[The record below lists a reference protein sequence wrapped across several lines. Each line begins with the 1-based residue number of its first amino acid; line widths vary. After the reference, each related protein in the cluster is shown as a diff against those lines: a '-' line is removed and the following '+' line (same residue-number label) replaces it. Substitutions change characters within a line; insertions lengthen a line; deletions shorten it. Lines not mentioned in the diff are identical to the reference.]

1 MATDLRT
8 QFLNYMTLQRLSDHT
23 KRCYVTGVKGLAKYY
38 KQSPD
43 TLSNEQIQD
52 YLLYLLQD
60 RKLTW
65 GTVNAYLSSL
75 VCFYRDFCKWD
86 ETQFQIPPRP
96 RDRKLP
102 TVYSKQEVKRLLA
115 AADNFKH
122 RLLLETAFSAGL
134 RISELVRL
142 KPHHIESDPDRM
154 LIRVEQGKGKKDR
167 YTILSQKLLE
177 DLRTYFRQYRPGK
190 WLFAGQNPDKHLSEA
205 AARMAFYLAK
215 KKPASTKAAAFMY

>member
-8 QFLNYMTLQRLSDHT
+8 QFQNYMTLQRFADHT
-23 KRCYVTGVKGLAKYY
+23 QRTYVTGVKGLAKYY

-43 TLSNEQIQD
+43 TLTNEQIQD
-52 YLLYLLQD
+52 YLLYLLKD

-65 GTVNAYLSSL
+65 GTVNAYLSGM
-75 VCFYRDFCKWD
+75 VCFYRGFCKWG
-86 ETQFQIPPRP
+86 ETQIQIPPRP
-96 RDRKLP
+96 RARKLP
-102 TVYSKQEVKRLLA
+102 TVYSKQEVRCLLEA
-115 AADNFKH
+115 AGNFKH
-122 RLLLETAFSAGL
+122 RLLLETAYSAGL

-167 YTILSQKLLE
+167 YTILSQKLLD
-177 DLRTYFRQYRPGK
+177 DLRIYWGQYRPGK

-205 AARMAFYLAK
+205 AARNAFYIAK
-215 KKPASTKAAAFMY
+215 KKPVSRKAAVSMY